1 MFTRD
6 ITTFHEFLIRFQF
19 FSEIHSLLLCLT
31 YHSTLFYF
39 VKKCTKNKV
48 SMFLWNFIIHCLK
61 MKKKCLTLS
70 KCINFKRKKISIS
83 HSNEFSTNIDYY
95 FIWEVSY
102 NIISGILFIT
112 MINQT
117 FIKKNFLSQDHAM
130 MVSAKAWFHINWLN
144 HIFFIYVKQC
154 SLIMIMWIKSCH
166 ASHYVEKCQKL

>member
-1 MFTRD
+1 M
-6 ITTFHEFLIRFQF
+6 
-19 FSEIHSLLLCLT
+19 
-31 YHSTLFYF
+31 
-39 VKKCTKNKV
+39 
-48 SMFLWNFIIHCLK
+48 
-61 MKKKCLTLS
+61 TLS

-130 MVSAKAWFHINWLN
+130 MASAKA
-144 HIFFIYVKQC
+144 
-154 SLIMIMWIKSCH
+154 
-166 ASHYVEKCQKL
+166 